1 MGTAATVQP
10 TAPVTFVINAN
21 NAASVAGVER
31 CPTLC
36 SSCSLRAL
44 CLPCGIKGVDV
55 KSVDELVFT
64 RRRIR
69 RGESLYR
76 VGNPF
81 TSLFAVRSGFLKSY
95 AIADDGREQVTGFQ
109 MMGEMVGLD
118 GIETDVHN
126 LNVDAIEDTV
136 VCVIPFA
143 RLEQLASRVPE
154 LQRQLHR
161 MMSREIVRDQGVMM
175 LLGTMQ
181 ADERVAAFL
190 LNLSQRF
197 AARGYAAAEFLLR
210 MTREEIGSYLGLKLE
225 TVSRVFSKLQ
235 KSRLIDIQNKHVRIR
250 NVAGLKAVL
259 GQAA

>member
-1 MGTAATVQP
+1 MKNIDTAI
-10 TAPVTFVINAN
+10 APAPINFVPQTSRQAPSAN
-21 NAASVAGVER
+21 IER

-36 SSCSLRAL
+36 SSCALRAL
-44 CLPCGIKGVDV
+44 CLPCGIKGADA
-55 KSVDELVFT
+55 KSVDELVYT
-64 RRRIR
+64 RKRIR

-76 VGNPF
+76 AGASF
-81 TSLFAVRSGFLKSY
+81 KSLYAVRSGFLKSY
-95 AIADDGREQVTGFQ
+95 AITDDGREQVTGFQ
-109 MMGEMVGLD
+109 MAGEMVGLD
-118 GIETDVHN
+118 GIETDTHN
-126 LNVDAIEDTV
+126 LNVEAIEDTV

-235 KSRLIDIQNKHVRIR
+235 KSRLIDIQNKHVRIC
-250 NVAGLKAVL
+250 NPLGLKAVL
-259 GQAA
+259 GQAV

>member
-1 MGTAATVQP
+1 MGTAAILQATVPIAFISNAEQ
-10 TAPVTFVINAN
+10 TASTAN
-21 NAASVAGVER
+21 VER

-44 CLPCGIKGVDV
+44 CLPCGIKGADA

-64 RRRIR
+64 RRRVH

-76 VGNPF
+76 AGMPF
-81 TSLFAVRSGFLKSY
+81 KSLYAVRSGFLKSY
-95 AIADDGREQVTGFQ
+95 AMTDDGRQQVMGFQ
-109 MMGEMVGLD
+109 MAGEMVGLD
-118 GIETDVHN
+118 GIENDAHK

-136 VCVIPFA
+136 VCVIPFS
-143 RLEQLASRVPE
+143 RLEKLASRVPE

-175 LLGTMQ
+175 LLGTMH
-181 ADERVAAFL
+181 AEERVAAFL

-235 KSRLIDIQNKHVRIR
+235 KARLIDIQNKHVRIR
-250 NVAGLKAVL
+250 NPLGLKAVL
-259 GQAA
+259 SHPA